1 MIYVGS
7 QARVSTQG
15 GSGMKRLAWIIG
27 ASFALCVAPTAVF
40 AQGNGLDLSVSGH
53 SVRAAFD
60 SEITLSGLDLSFE
73 GMHNNDN
80 GDVAGVGLGLRANA
94 NPGHSP
100 VTALIGVKALWLSPD
115 YTGVDSGYVLAIGGG
130 VNYVLPQFNRLSFG
144 GRIFWRSEEHTSE
157 LQSRGHLVCRLLPE
171 THTASIR
178 ASC

>member
-80 GDVAGVGLGLRANA
+80 GDVA
-94 NPGHSP
+94 
-100 VTALIGVKALWLSPD
+100 
-115 YTGVDSGYVLAIGGG
+115 
-130 VNYVLPQFNRLSFG
+130 
-144 GRIFWRSEEHTSE
+144 RSEERRVGKE
-157 LQSRGHLVCRLLPE
+157 GRWRVGQRRRRE
-171 THTASIR
+171 
-178 ASC
+178 